1 MKPYD
6 VFISYRRDSG
16 AAEARLI
23 RSALMEKGKQ
33 AFLDVIDLHSGYF
46 DDALLGYITQA
57 ANFIVIFSPGA
68 LNRCAD
74 EEDWFRREIVQAI
87 KTSSNIVPVL
97 LPGFTFPPHAQLPEE
112 LRSIPRHQGVDYSHR
127 YFDAMIAE
135 ILQACEP
142 ANTRKRKV
150 LGEAVS
156 VTERR
161 PWADES
167 VRTFPAEQLVSNPSP
182 PPPKPPPAPP
192 AVLLDS
198 RWRRV
203 TRQISRAVVVLLT
216 TAYVLY
222 LLRSCRS
229 Y

>member
-1 MKPYD
+1 MKHYD

-33 AFLDVIDLHSGYF
+33 AFLDVTDLHSGYF

-68 LNRCAD
+68 LDRCAD
-74 EEDWFRREIVQAI
+74 EEDWFRREIVQALR
-87 KTSSNIVPVL
+87 TSSNIVPVL
-97 LPGFTFPPHAQLPEE
+97 LPGFTFPPPVQLPVE

-127 YFDAMIAE
+127 YFDAMIGE
-135 ILQACEP
+135 IVEACEP
-142 ANTRKRKV
+142 ANTQKRKA
-150 LGEAVS
+150 LGEV
-156 VTERR
+156 VTVRERR
-161 PWADES
+161 HSADES
-167 VRTFPAEQLVSNPSP
+167 VRTFPAEPLVSNPFP
-182 PPPKPPPAPP
+182 PPPQPPPAPP
-192 AVLLDS
+192 AVLLDT

-203 TRQISRAVVVLLT
+203 RRQIWFAVVLLLT

-222 LLRSCRS
+222 LLRGYRS
-229 Y
+229 P